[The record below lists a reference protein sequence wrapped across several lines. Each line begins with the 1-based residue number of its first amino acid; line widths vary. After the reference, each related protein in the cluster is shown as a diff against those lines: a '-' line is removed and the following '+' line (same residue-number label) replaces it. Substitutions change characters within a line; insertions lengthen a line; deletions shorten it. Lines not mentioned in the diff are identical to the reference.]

1 MVCHFRYADIPR
13 EGNGVAFKSLE
24 MNRVGAGNLRAIEIG
39 VTSRCNFRCAYC
51 GAYDLLERRILSVDD
66 VAHVIDTLPDLER
79 VKLSG
84 GEVLLEFEI
93 CEGIVEYCTSK
104 GIQTQINSNGTVL
117 NQEKFGRL
125 EAAGLG
131 VLHFSLNHTDAASHS
146 GFYKVTEKIFP
157 KIVSSISRSVES
169 ASIDTVVETILFDET
184 HSRMSQVHR
193 FAADLG
199 VQKHEIQMEIP
210 SVHQGY
216 ENTLESEVIC
226 DSIADLVE
234 SRDPRVTLFFS
245 CLSAYFRPN
254 SDEWKRLQ
262 PLFRD
267 PGVIYA
273 SCIEGKAQ
281 LHLHSNG
288 DVMICE
294 LGSPDVIGNVFVTDM
309 LTMYEQSPKLKAFVQ
324 SKHEDQTFSC
334 FRHFDKP
341 GKKSDN
347 PGGITLL
354 PMPITISAPPSK

>member
-1 MVCHFRYADIPR
+1 MT
-13 EGNGVAFKSLE
+13 FKSLE
-24 MNRVGAGNLRAIEIG
+24 MSRVGGGALRAIEIG
-39 VTSRCNFRCAYC
+39 VTSRCNFRCDYC
-51 GAYDLLERRILSVDD
+51 GAYDLLERKILSVED
-66 VAHVIDTLPDLER
+66 VANVIDTLPDLQR

-84 GEVLLEFEI
+84 GEVLLEFDI

-104 GIQTQINSNGTVL
+104 GIETQINSNGTVL
-117 NQEKFGRL
+117 DEAKFERL

-131 VLHFSLNHTDAASHS
+131 VLHFSLNHTDAAGHS
-146 GFYKVTEKIFP
+146 AFYRVHEKMFP
-157 KIVSSISRSVES
+157 KIVAAISRSVAS
-169 ASIDTVVETILFDET
+169 SSIDTVIETILFDET
-184 HSRMSQVHR
+184 ESRMAQVHR

-199 VQKHEIQMEIP
+199 VRKHEIQMEIP

-216 ENTLESEVIC
+216 ENTLDSDRIC
-226 DSIADLVE
+226 SAIADLVE
-234 SRDPRVTLFFS
+234 HRDPRTTLFFS
-245 CLSAYFRPN
+245 CLSAYLRPG
-254 SDEWKRLQ
+254 SDGWKRLQ

-294 LGSPDVIGNVFVTDM
+294 LGNPDVIGNVFETDM
-309 LTMYEQSPKLKAFVQ
+309 LTMYEESPRLKAFVQ

-341 GKKSDN
+341 GQKVAN
-347 PGGITLL
+347 PGGVALL
-354 PMPITISAPPSK
+354 GMPTRVAKPASE